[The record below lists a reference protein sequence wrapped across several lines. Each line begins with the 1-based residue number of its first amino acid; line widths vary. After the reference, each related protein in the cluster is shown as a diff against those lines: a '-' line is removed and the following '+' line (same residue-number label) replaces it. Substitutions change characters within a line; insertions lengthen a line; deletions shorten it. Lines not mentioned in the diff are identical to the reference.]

1 MKSTFLQRF
10 VLSAALTV
18 SCVNREVTQV
28 ESPPY
33 PQISLSSRCA
43 RFSRS
48 LLPQDGIYSY
58 NPDIRRIAITGIV
71 ALRCPNSENLLRYH
85 LIMNSEV
92 SPAPNITPDQRIQIA
107 LTRFSGFDDHTDLSG
122 NGRAIDLTI
131 FAFSRFPPSL
141 PLVRRFLD
149 YVSFDQIPTSASDL
163 TRNDF
168 NPRTLAVLETL
179 GYLDDGREI
188 PFLTNFSN
196 GNWAIFNLAPSLRGE
211 IWNPDV
217 TSNFLIGHLRN
228 NPNPF
233 FRALAA
239 YRLGMLKDER
249 AISVLDEVSRRCV
262 SENHEVVRCIEPQMV
277 RRAAGFAQSRIGGAA
292 FSSLVDFEP
301 YPHYGESS
309 ILISRAFAIG
319 NSDFDMDFRQLY
331 FELRERRWPLKTI
344 ALVFALKYNSDKDA
358 QLQDLLHSSDL
369 GARIVAGYVCVAV
382 GSYYLIDR
390 ETIDEWE
397 AYDSGSPEGMIYPM
411 RTLYRF
417 ARID

>member
-1 MKSTFLQRF
+1 MKSNFLQRF
-10 VLSAALTV
+10 VLCAALT
-18 SCVNREVTQV
+18 SCVNREAAQV
-28 ESPPY
+28 ESPHY
-33 PQISLSSRCA
+33 PQISTSSRCA

-48 LLPQDGIYSY
+48 LLPQDGIYSS

-71 ALRCPNSENLLRYH
+71 ALRCPNSESLLRYH

-107 LTRFSGFDDHTDLSG
+107 LTRFSGFDNYTDPSG
-122 NGRAIDLTI
+122 NGRSIDLTI

-211 IWNPDV
+211 IWNPDA
-217 TSNFLIGHLRN
+217 TSNFLTGHLRN

-239 YRLGMLKDER
+239 YRLGMLKDGR
-249 AISVLDEVSRRCV
+249 AISALDEVSQRCV
-262 SENHEVVRCIEPQMV
+262 SENHEVVRCVEPQMV
-277 RRAAGFAQSRIGGAA
+277 RRAVGFAQSKIGGAA
-292 FSSLVDFEP
+292 LNSLFNFQP
-301 YPHYGESS
+301 YPHYVESS

-331 FELRERRWPLKTI
+331 FELSERKWPLRTI
-344 ALVFALKYNSDKDA
+344 ALVFALKYNSTKDA
-358 QLQDLLHSSDL
+358 QLQDLLHSSNL

-382 GSYYLIDR
+382 GSYYLIDQA
-390 ETIDEWE
+390 TTDEWGNHLSI
-397 AYDSGSPEGMIYPM
+397 DPDGLVYPSYS
-411 RTLYRF
+411 LYRF